1 MFLGICFA
9 IYMEASAS
17 SDSLLESTLASG
29 FPARGAIMDKPSA
42 GTVVNGSGLSDM
54 PSFYLFSHTWQSFF
68 IFFSCAYQNMWYKN
82 DMTKALP
89 TEQLEAFSKFAN
101 TNEALCK
108 LMMQRVGFNITPMV
122 WNKAKWMPTQLSVK
136 KLTNLRAFYP
146 ETFGLEDEPNK
157 DFLKSLYYLH
167 ISNRTFSGEITPL
180 IEDKDFITH
189 MPYANF
195 VLPID
200 DFTKNALSK
209 FM

>member
-1 MFLGICFA
+1 
-9 IYMEASAS
+9 
-17 SDSLLESTLASG
+17 
-29 FPARGAIMDKPSA
+29 
-42 GTVVNGSGLSDM
+42 
-54 PSFYLFSHTWQSFF
+54 
-68 IFFSCAYQNMWYKN
+68 MWYKN

-146 ETFGLEDEPNK
+146 EAFGLDDEPNK

-167 ISNRTFSGEITPL
+167 ISNITFSGEITPL

>member
-9 IYMEASAS
+9 IYIEASAS

-42 GTVVNGSGLSDM
+42 GTVVNCSGLSDM
-54 PSFYLFSHTWQSFF
+54 PSLYLFSHTWQSFL
-68 IFFSCAYQNMWYKN
+68 FFFLVHVKTCGTKN

-146 ETFGLEDEPNK
+146 EAFGLDDEPNK

>member
-1 MFLGICFA
+1 
-9 IYMEASAS
+9 
-17 SDSLLESTLASG
+17 
-29 FPARGAIMDKPSA
+29 MDKPSA

-54 PSFYLFSHTWQSFF
+54 PSLYLFSHTWQSFF
-68 IFFSCAYQNMWYKN
+68 YFFSCAYQNMWYKN

-122 WNKAKWMPTQLSVK
+122 WKKAKWMPTQLSVK

-146 ETFGLEDEPNK
+146 EAFGLEDEPNK